1 MNSLF
6 PVNSALAMIACLVLG
21 SVVATAQAQTA
32 MGPAKTFKV
41 QTPDGVS
48 IAAQEWGNP
57 DGPEILFIHGFSQSH
72 LSWSRQFGRELA
84 KSFRLITYD
93 IRGHG
98 SSDKPLDA
106 VYYRDHK
113 RWAGE
118 LKAVM
123 EAAKLKKPVLVGW
136 SYGGRIIAEYLME
149 YGDKNIAGINFVG
162 AFLKVDNQTRGPATP
177 AVLKMTSEDITENIE
192 NTIAFLKF
200 CTAKPLPANE
210 LQTMLAYNMMVPAQI
225 RGYMLNRPE
234 LYEDALKKITVPV
247 LVSHGLEDR
256 VALLPV
262 ARYTA
267 SVVSHAQSSLYDG
280 VGHMPFWEDAP
291 RFNRELAEF
300 VTQSNQRHPGTS
312 PSASSLFA
320 PSIPK

>member
-1 MNSLF
+1 MKRVITANC
-6 PVNSALAMIACLVLG
+6 VLAIIACLALA
-21 SVVATAQAQTA
+21 SSPALAQTQVA
-32 MGPAKTFKV
+32 ERAAKTFQV

-72 LSWSRQFGRELA
+72 LSWSRQFSSELA

-98 SSDKPLDA
+98 GSEKPLDGS
-106 VYYRDHK
+106 YYRDHK
-113 RWAGE
+113 RWADE
-118 LKAVM
+118 VKAVM
-123 EAAKLKKPVLVGW
+123 EAAKLNKPVLVGW

-149 YGDKNIAGINFVG
+149 YGDKNIGGILFVG

-177 AVLKMTSEDITENIE
+177 AVLKMASENLTENIE

-200 CTAKPLPANE
+200 GTARPLPSDE
-210 LQTMLAYNMMVPAQI
+210 LQTMMAYNMMVPARI
-225 RGYMLNRPE
+225 RGYLLNRPE
-234 LYEDALKKITVPV
+234 LYGDALKKITVPV

-256 VALLPV
+256 VALV
-262 ARYTA
+262 AVAHYTA
-267 SVVSHAQSSLYDG
+267 SVVSHARTSYYAG
-280 VGHMPFWEDAP
+280 VGHMPFWEDTP

-300 VTQSNQRHPGTS
+300 VTRSNR
-312 PSASSLFA
+312 
-320 PSIPK
+320 